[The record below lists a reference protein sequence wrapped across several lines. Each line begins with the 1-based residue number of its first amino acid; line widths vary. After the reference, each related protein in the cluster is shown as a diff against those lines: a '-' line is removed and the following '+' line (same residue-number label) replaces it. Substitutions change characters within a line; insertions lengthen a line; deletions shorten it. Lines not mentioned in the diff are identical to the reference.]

1 MDEELRR
8 LLDELREH
16 GREND
21 RTENERGRKMM
32 NLDPD
37 TARVVSLLLRS
48 SRRQR
53 LLEIGTS
60 NGYSTI
66 WLAWSMRQT
75 GGRMTS
81 VDRNPEKHRLAEKNL
96 ARAGLRELVELRS
109 GDATQVVHELPGPFD
124 AVFFDA
130 DRLSAPAQLAHLA
143 PKLSADAL
151 LMADNALSHPDEIS
165 GYLDA
170 VAALPGFDALILP
183 IGKGLSVAYRSSPP
197 GV

>member
-8 LLDELREH
+8 LLAELKAH
-16 GREND
+16 GVANDQHEND
-21 RTENERGRKMM
+21 RSRKML

-48 SRRQR
+48 SRRRQ

-66 WLAWSMRQT
+66 WLAWSMLQT

-81 VDRNPEKHRLAEKNL
+81 IDRNPEKHRLAEENL
-96 ARAGLRELVELRS
+96 ARAGLRDLVELRS
-109 GDATQVVHELPGPFD
+109 GDATQVVEGLPGPFD

-130 DRLSAPAQLAHLA
+130 DRLSAPAQLAHLT
-143 PKLSADAL
+143 PKLTGDAL
-151 LMADNALSHPDEIS
+151 LMADNALSHPSEIS

-170 VAALPGFDALILP
+170 VAALPGFDSMILP
-183 IGKGLSVAYRSSPP
+183 VGKGLSVAYRSGPP
-197 GV
+197 AD